1 MCYRPPV
8 RVRILRRM
16 SGVINGVAL
25 SQFGAGLHY
34 DLDSALARYLIEQRL
49 AVEAPESHKGA
60 FAHSD
65 ADSAESLERLTRGV
79 FVMGN
84 TQTPRHVAQH
94 RRRKTDR

>member
-1 MCYRPPV
+1 
-8 RVRILRRM
+8 M

-34 DLDSALARYLIEQRL
+34 DLDPGLARYLIDQHL
-49 AVEAPESHKGA
+49 AIEAPESHKGA

-65 ADSAESLERLTRGV
+65 ADSAEALERLTRGV